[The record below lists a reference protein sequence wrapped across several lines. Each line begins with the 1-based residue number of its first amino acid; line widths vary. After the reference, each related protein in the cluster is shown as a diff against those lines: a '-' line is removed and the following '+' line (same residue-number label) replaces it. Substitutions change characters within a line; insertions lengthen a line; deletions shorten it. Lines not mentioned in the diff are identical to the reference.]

1 MPKFDVPKLA
11 DYSGAI
17 QANQSFQNAFR
28 NLGQQSQDFLNYE
41 EQKRKN
47 QQDESMQQQN
57 YKLNLDKHNFEQTK
71 YKNEFQD
78 KEDAKVANRTTFQT
92 LYPEQFK
99 SFGEVFG
106 QSPTVENADRMNNV
120 LGNVDLNNFDKNRT
134 FNYNANKDQKNFEY
148 QQNRDRISDGF
159 EREKIGIQRMNASKP
174 SYSFQTNENGS
185 IVAINQNDPTKIIDL
200 GVKVGNEKKKEQQFD
215 WESKLRSEFSKG
227 TSNYIQ
233 AKSNYAKINAA
244 NDNAVGDISLIFSY
258 MKMLDPQSVVRE
270 GEFATAQNAAGIDD
284 RIQNTYNKLLSGE
297 RLSPQQRIDFKKQS
311 EDLYKIEE
319 ENAKKLRQSL
329 GLVAKTFKLDEK
341 NIFGEEEQPTQ
352 PVVTPI
358 PTGNPQETPILSKTI
373 VKTQKNPKTG
383 EIRYIYSD
391 GSIEYGKQ

>member
-47 QQDESMQQQN
+47 QQDEFTQQQN

-99 SFGEVFG
+99 SFGQVFG

-174 SYSFQTNENGS
+174 SYSFQTNENGN
-185 IVAINQNDPTKIIDL
+185 IVAINQNDPTKIIDI

-215 WESKLRSEFSKG
+215 WESKIRSEYTKG
-227 TSNYIQ
+227 TSNYTQ
-233 AKSNYAKINAA
+233 AKSNYAKINASE
-244 NDNAVGDISLIFSY
+244 DTAVGDLSLIFGY
-258 MKMLDPQSVVRE
+258 MKMLDPASVVRE

-284 RIQNTYNKLLSGE
+284 RIQNTYNKILSGE
-297 RLSPQQRIDFKKQS
+297 RLSKEQRASFRSQAEK
-311 EDLYKIEE
+311 LYKTEE

-341 NIFGEEEQPTQ
+341 NVFGEEEQPTQ
-352 PVVTPI
+352 PVVTAT
-358 PTGNPQETPILSKTI
+358 PTGQSGNKSWKDYQ
-373 VKTQKNPKTG
+373 
-383 EIRYIYSD
+383 
-391 GSIEYGKQ
+391 

>member
-120 LGNVDLNNFDKNRT
+120 LGNVDLNNFD
-134 FNYNANKDQKNFEY
+134 
-148 QQNRDRISDGF
+148 RIGLLIIMQIKTK
-159 EREKIGIQRMNASKP
+159 KILN
-174 SYSFQTNENGS
+174 
-185 IVAINQNDPTKIIDL
+185 IN
-200 GVKVGNEKKKEQQFD
+200 
-215 WESKLRSEFSKG
+215 
-227 TSNYIQ
+227 
-233 AKSNYAKINAA
+233 
-244 NDNAVGDISLIFSY
+244 
-258 MKMLDPQSVVRE
+258 
-270 GEFATAQNAAGIDD
+270 
-284 RIQNTYNKLLSGE
+284 
-297 RLSPQQRIDFKKQS
+297 
-311 EDLYKIEE
+311 KIEI
-319 ENAKKLRQSL
+319 K
-329 GLVAKTFKLDEK
+329 
-341 NIFGEEEQPTQ
+341 
-352 PVVTPI
+352 
-358 PTGNPQETPILSKTI
+358 
-373 VKTQKNPKTG
+373 
-383 EIRYIYSD
+383 
-391 GSIEYGKQ
+391 